1 MEQKYLYQV
10 LPFLNEVEK
19 ERREE
24 LERYFM
30 SAPVWLMESFQIV
43 HMDKGVTFV
52 RENAPV
58 DTIYIIGTG
67 MIRAVDYRIYGI
79 AYDFMRF
86 NGVYAMG
93 GMEVIMDLEYYQTT
107 LQTVTPCIMIKI
119 PKFQYEKWLKSDISA
134 LKREAKR
141 MGEYLLEQG
150 RNSRAFLFL
159 QGSDRLAML
168 FTAKYEQYEKN
179 GQIIITS
186 TRVELSE
193 ETGLCVKTINRA
205 IKKFEEENLITR
217 QGNKILVH
225 EEQYKKLKEIVSKI
239 IDD

>member
-52 RENAPV
+52 RENTPV

-119 PKFQYEKWLKSDISA
+119 PKFQYEKWLQSDISA

-168 FTAKYEQYEKN
+168 FIGKYEQYEKN

-217 QGNKILVH
+217 QGNKILVN
-225 EEQYKKLKEIVSKI
+225 EEQYKRLKEAVSEI
-239 IDD
+239 IED